1 MSEPFKL
8 SCSCGKHGFVFA
20 AEPWRV
26 TEVKCPE
33 CGQVTAYD
41 PKPKQQRKPNKSE

>member
-8 SCSCGKHGFVFA
+8 SCSCGKHDFVFA
-20 AEPWRV
+20 AEPWQV

-33 CGQVTAYD
+33 CGQVVAYD
-41 PKPKQQRKPNKSE
+41 PKTKATKKAK